1 MITENE
7 SKHQQK
13 INSATGKRRASSAA
27 FSLPSYN
34 KPDKIEEI
42 REDHLDFKAKVEDE
56 VIKVSKCTYANDIKI
71 STIFYFC
78 QCSAEDFYP
87 ICEACA
93 QKCHKSHNP
102 ALRLEGVYT
111 CMCGKGNHVI
121 SKDNEKRIKEK
132 KLKMQN
138 QCFFSKFMEITPNRG
153 FFKFRSSVYCSICVE
168 YCLHKKFDE
177 LQECLEMPEGLPR
190 GNSISGNNYMT
201 CQCEK
206 HYEMNVITLNVDL
219 ISKPKFH
226 LYLQNFNFNI
236 LSKIPFS
243 KQMYIDYFIGKIKD
257 FHRSPGHENSKNFF
271 TNFINFKILELFSAF
286 AVRWENKFFHVKG
299 YLKDIPN
306 ETLFRL
312 MTFDEPMSMIGDTEA
327 ADFATSKFNFAE
339 YMFNYITRTHMIKYN
354 NLLNIRTILNM
365 NLYQRFI
372 YLQEIKNFYKF
383 NYFDEQNTQSYEHT
397 FIEMGLIFLDLYENI
412 LKVNETFDFTDRIM
426 SYVFPTFN
434 RIFKY
439 LIKYNLINEEVKT
452 KYFELV
458 LETINLVA
466 ESENPNH
473 EGSAFYVIKSVLYTL
488 IYRNDRVCINY
499 LKGQKDPHNK
509 FFVFQTNPES
519 DNLCKIFINLVNK
532 FNRTDDLNKTVIYDF
547 YVRKI
552 FELMV
557 GKNEF
562 YLSSLENVLSDNFPS
577 YQLQLLSSDM
587 VQEQIKSLIYLP
599 FMKEIINFTN
609 RMNSANRD
617 YFDYNINYEG
627 YLITI
632 NMIFRDFK
640 SFIFS
645 EINYLPDLKK
655 KYLVFDEK
663 WNLDDVTV
671 ERITEIQKCV
681 KYTLFFQKIE
691 EFMHIFSEGK
701 IYNKSGQGE
710 GLQSEYLK
718 MILHFLYLLVCRDY
732 ENLCLLMN
740 FKPKIFVNAFFETNS
755 SLYDFLELISEML
768 FSTRNKYKFDNFYFY
783 TECLNEIIFK
793 LNFDKEKDEDKLNHN
808 LFVFERVM
816 RLVRRTISSVSM
828 TQPDPLNCIE
838 NVIDNLRI
846 IKNDQTMNSMIT
858 DYFFKGHNLEIERSD
873 DTQMTT
879 LEKFLSSYFLF
890 VNELIINNLFF
901 FGLIQESDFLLELTT
916 VEYILNEINSEESE
930 INLPIEIEIPMMRF
944 YLELSLIFDI
954 KLMEI
959 DRQLENLFMR
969 NIPKYIKNVSLLH
982 LQRNMTA
989 TDENAGNH
997 KHETIVL
1004 IAKAN
1009 NLIKFLKKFENKFE
1023 KISKSYLK
1031 QEKFVERKIFLLN
1044 LLEHCVIRPTFIIFN
1059 RFLLY
1064 LNYIKG
1070 NECFSIYEL
1079 IFHFLKSLVYFY
1091 ENVDKL
1097 SGNYPDENLSI
1108 MHEGEKSAYSIPN
1121 RTNNLIKKTSLRIK
1135 NHISNLLSQP
1145 VDDEINNNNNVTYN
1159 KSIFLKIDNEL
1170 RLLKQEEI
1178 YDFEEISIKSHLDI
1192 TIINEISDE
1201 ILKFTKNQIKYFEME
1216 AIYSLFITQL
1226 QKILKF
1232 SNEDVEEEE
1241 LSKSKEESTQ
1251 DLQVIPTNNFFQDG
1265 FAAVYTK
1272 FKTKTELVSKNIITI
1287 KKKPKELDRFKKLVT
1302 KYKEKIKNTYDDN
1315 LSIIKVMDSP
1325 DSDNDAELGV
1335 ELFNYIISK
1344 FSDSLTDYNFRILN
1358 SNYKVGDLAHI
1369 NIKNFK
1375 FQNSYILIYLNALFY
1390 NDSGRFQQILE
1401 DNIGNNY
1408 DIFFN
1413 FITRKLIM
1421 PSVLCE
1427 VKKVYELDKIS
1438 GNSFQSI
1445 PMSYEISTI
1454 AIKFL
1459 QNICESHN
1467 QEFQNRFFNFL
1478 YNIDVQEYRYKDYC
1492 GSEDKV
1498 NKTFLTRR
1506 TTIGFGALSSKKDTR
1521 ELQFGNS
1528 MEKYVERYNFESKKS
1543 FQSGNENNDLEGTGV
1558 SPKKTRVFLKPQLEA
1573 AKDDY
1578 SSNKEVFDTKKQKER
1593 EENEILTKKKL
1604 SFLNF
1609 ICHHMRV
1616 VYSHLHL
1623 DNEFNSSLLRKNR
1636 VLKNYENLLEI
1647 YQRFSDLIVEMVQ
1660 GTANKNF
1667 DNFYR
1672 KLPDGLNIFDETG
1685 ILYNYTT
1692 LDSFVFILKSLEI
1705 KNMLFDN
1712 NRTFDNMALPMKIN
1726 LFFTI
1731 NNLIN
1736 QEVADI
1742 SLVKIFITIFPPD
1755 KIIEIVSMYV
1765 RGLYIN
1771 HILKYDYESKEF
1783 YTEYEDFE
1791 LSIETY
1797 SELIREFKA
1806 DNEIYED
1813 EFFKLASQMYL
1824 FLTVLGEKYSVPE
1837 AERIL
1842 KLDKREVI
1850 IVPEE
1855 HDPNE
1860 EERKTMFNKIITYM
1874 KSKLKFSN
1882 FIPLGIELHN
1892 SQEKRK
1898 KKKVKHHT
1906 NNLIITSKF
1915 LNKTIHSC
1923 EFMIDSSNEDGSELK
1938 LKKIY
1943 FIIDP
1948 RVYLI
1953 SKNNIDV
1960 FFNEVD
1966 RSSSTTKLKSLIDKL
1981 NFFMSEVDY
1990 KYSNLKKSKYLKW
2003 MLEVDYKD
2011 VDFINFC
2018 LSLLINIILLMFLQ
2032 GDNLESGN
2040 VYFFTVLLAFIQI
2053 LFNVA
2058 YLFIFAVSKY
2068 KFYILVQK
2076 TSSEKKSLSIME
2088 WINIHLLDSFFLN
2101 DEIYLMILNI
2111 IIGCLGILS
2120 TYASFLFSLQLLTV
2134 IKFVPTIKEIVIA
2147 FKLRFSQLLSMVGF
2161 LAILIYFYSNIGFFF
2176 LSNEFVKTLDNGQ
2189 TENLCSTLLGCS
2201 VTYFNLGVRAGGGI
2215 GDILDIKPYRDT
2227 SIYWIRWLSD
2237 MIFYITVILLL
2248 LNMINGVI
2256 VSTFSQIR
2264 EESNE
2269 KEEDINNKCFI
2280 CNIDRVE
2287 FEKRKIAFSDH
2298 LKYEHNTKT
2307 YIRFLIY
2314 LRLLNEKDL
2323 DSDQGFI
2330 INCIKERD
2338 ISCFPVLRSFSV
2350 GNMMQSEDA
2359 NEHDGED

>member
-1 MITENE
+1 MIKENE
-7 SKHQQK
+7 STHQQRMTE
-13 INSATGKRRASSAA
+13 ATGKRRASSAA
-27 FSLPSYN
+27 FQLPSKKKN
-34 KPDKIEEI
+34 EKFEDI
-42 REDHLDFKAKVEDE
+42 REDQLDFKAKVEDE
-56 VIKVSKCTYANDIKI
+56 VIKVSKCTYANDIKT

-93 QKCHKSHNP
+93 QKCHKSHYP
-102 ALRLEGVYT
+102 ALRLEGIYT

-153 FFKFRSSVYCSICVE
+153 FFTFRSSVYCSICVE

-177 LQECLEMPEGLPR
+177 LEQCIEMPEGLPR

-243 KQMYIDYFIGKIKD
+243 KQMYIDYFVGKIRD
-257 FHRSPGHENSKNFF
+257 FHVAPGHENSKNFF

-372 YLQEIKNFYKF
+372 YLQEIKNFFKF
-383 NYFDEQNTQSYEHT
+383 NYFDEENTQSYEHT

-439 LIKYNLINEEVKT
+439 LIKYNLVNEEVKT

-488 IYRNDRVCINY
+488 VYRNDRVCINY
-499 LKGQKDPHNK
+499 IKGQKDPHNK
-509 FFVFQTNPES
+509 NFVFQTNPES

-532 FNRTDDLNKTVIYDF
+532 FNRTEDLNKTIIYDF

-562 YLSSLENVLSDNFPS
+562 YVNSLENLLSDNFPT
-577 YQLQLLSSDM
+577 YQLQLLSSDS
-587 VQEQIKSLIYLP
+587 VQELIKNQIYLP
-599 FMKEIINFTN
+599 FMKEIINLTT

-627 YLITI
+627 YLITM

-645 EINYLPDLKK
+645 EINYLPDLNK
-655 KYLVFDEK
+655 KYQVFDEK
-663 WNLDDVTV
+663 WNLDDITV
-671 ERITEIQKCV
+671 ERITEIQKCI

-691 EFMHIFSEGK
+691 EFLHIFSEGK
-701 IYNKSGQGE
+701 TYHKLGQGE
-710 GLQSEYLK
+710 ALQTEYLR

-740 FKPKIFVNAFFETNS
+740 FKPKIFVNAFYETNS

-768 FSTRNKYKFDNFYFY
+768 FSTNNTYKFDNFYFY
-783 TECLNEIIFK
+783 TECLNEILFK
-793 LNFDKEKDEDKLNHN
+793 LNFDNEKNEIKLEES
-808 LFVFERVM
+808 LAVFERVM
-816 RLVRRTISSVSM
+816 RLVRRTISCVSM

-838 NVIDNLRI
+838 NVIYNLRI

-858 DYFFKGHNLEIERSD
+858 DYFFKGHNLEIERPED
-873 DTQMTT
+873 APMTT

-890 VNELIINNLFF
+890 VNDLIINNLYF
-901 FGLIQESDFLLELTT
+901 FGLIQEDDFLLELTT

-930 INLPIEIEIPMMRF
+930 INLPVEIEIPMMRF
-944 YLELSLIFDI
+944 YLEISLTFDI

-997 KHETIVL
+997 KHETVVL
-1004 IAKAN
+1004 IAKTN
-1009 NLIKFLKKFENKFE
+1009 FLIKFLKKFEIKFE

-1031 QEKFVERKIFLLN
+1031 QEKFVERKVFLLN
-1044 LLEHCVIRPTFIIFN
+1044 FLEHCVIRPSFIIFN

-1070 NECFSIYEL
+1070 NECYSIYEL
-1079 IFHFLKSLVYFY
+1079 TFHFLKSLVYFY
-1091 ENVDKL
+1091 ENIEKL
-1097 SGNYPDENLSI
+1097 SVNKCDENLSNI
-1108 MHEGEKSAYSIPN
+1108 HEGEKSSNSIPN
-1121 RTNNLIKKTSLRIK
+1121 TTNNLIKKTSIK
-1135 NHISNLLSQP
+1135 LKNQLANFISQP
-1145 VDDEINNNNNVTYN
+1145 VEEEINNNNISIN
-1159 KSIFLKIDNEL
+1159 KSIFLKNDNEL

-1178 YDFEEISIKSHLDI
+1178 YDFEEISIKSELDI
-1192 TIINEISDE
+1192 SIINEISDE
-1201 ILKFTKNQIKYFEME
+1201 IFKFTNNQIKYFEMD
-1216 AIYSLFITQL
+1216 AIYSTFISNL
-1226 QKILKF
+1226 QKILK
-1232 SNEDVEEEE
+1232 SQKNDEEEE
-1241 LSKSKEESTQ
+1241 LSKSKEESSQ
-1251 DLQVIPTNNFFQDG
+1251 DLQVFPTRNILQDG
-1265 FAAVYTK
+1265 FAAIYTR
-1272 FKTKTELVSKNIITI
+1272 FRTKTQMMTKKVMSLN
-1287 KKKPKELDRFKKLVT
+1287 KKPKELDRIKKLIT
-1302 KYKEKIKNTYDDN
+1302 KYQDKIKNTYDDN

-1325 DSDNDAELGV
+1325 DSDNEAELGV

-1344 FSDSLTDYNFRILN
+1344 FSDSLTDYNFRLMN
-1358 SNYKVGDLAHI
+1358 NNYKVGDVAHL
-1369 NIKNFK
+1369 NIQNFK

-1390 NDSGRFQQILE
+1390 NDSEKFQQILE
-1401 DNIGNNY
+1401 DNIGDNY

-1413 FITRKLIM
+1413 FLTRKLIM

-1427 VKKVYELDKIS
+1427 VKKVYELDKFS
-1438 GNSFQSI
+1438 ENSFQGI

-1478 YNIDVQEYRYKDYC
+1478 FDLEVQEYKYKDYC
-1492 GSEDKV
+1492 GSEEKI

-1521 ELQFGNS
+1521 DQQFGNS
-1528 MEKYVERYNFESKKS
+1528 MEKYAERYNFETKKTFQSENENTDLQGTVVSSKKA
-1543 FQSGNENNDLEGTGV
+1543 
-1558 SPKKTRVFLKPQLEA
+1558 RVLLRPQLEA
-1573 AKDDY
+1573 VKDDQ
-1578 SSNKEVFDTKKQKER
+1578 SSHKEVFEKKKQREKEER
-1593 EENEILTKKKL
+1593 ETLGKKKL

-1609 ICHHMRV
+1609 ICHHMRI

-1636 VLKNYENLLEI
+1636 ELKNYENLLEI
-1647 YQRFSDLIVEMVQ
+1647 YQRFSDLIVEMIQ

-1685 ILYNYTT
+1685 TLFNFNT

-1705 KNMLFDN
+1705 KNMLLDTQRIFDSL
-1712 NRTFDNMALPMKIN
+1712 ALPMKIN

-1755 KIIEIVSMYV
+1755 KIIELVSMYV

-1771 HILKYDYESKEF
+1771 HILKCEYESKEF

-1791 LSIETY
+1791 LSNETY
-1797 SELIREFKA
+1797 SELIHEFKA

-1850 IVPEE
+1850 IVHEE
-1855 HDPNE
+1855 PDANE
-1860 EERKTMFNKIITYM
+1860 EQNKTMFNKIMTYF
-1874 KSKLKFSN
+1874 KSKLKNSGFMQ
-1882 FIPLGIELHN
+1882 LGIELHGE
-1892 SQEKRK
+1892 QEKRK
-1898 KKKVKHHT
+1898 KKKIKHHT

-1953 SKNNIDV
+1953 SKNNIQV
-1960 FFNEVD
+1960 FFDEVD

-2018 LSLLINIILLMFLQ
+2018 LSLLINIILLIFLQ
-2032 GDNLESGN
+2032 GDALETGN
-2040 VYFFTVLLAFIQI
+2040 VYYFTVLLAFIQI

-2088 WINIHLLDSFFLN
+2088 WINIHLLDSFFFN

-2120 TYASFLFSLQLLTV
+2120 TYATFLFSLQLLTV

-2201 VTYFNLGVRAGGGI
+2201 VTYFNLGVRSGGGI
-2215 GDILDIKPYRDT
+2215 GDILEMKPYRDT

-2323 DSDQGFI
+2323 DADQGFI

-2350 GNMMQSEDA
+2350 GNMVQSEDG
-2359 NEHDGED
+2359 NEAEGED